1 MWSLTENHYA
11 IEARMNDYHIWF
23 AYIVHKYIYMRL
35 KCWSCDKSCQHTFSH
50 TQEHPTTAPE
60 ATLFWAWT
68 HHSEFLSLL
77 STTSSQTCYFPFSFS
92 SPSLSVGLSRWL
104 IRPCCDNLFNVNVM
118 VSSVI
123 WLSWIMTIIFA
134 QTDDE
139 LLLFTFKI
147 FSLSTAWALTC
158 YSKDTPNYI
167 DVCIS

>member
-1 MWSLTENHYA
+1 
-11 IEARMNDYHIWF
+11 
-23 AYIVHKYIYMRL
+23 
-35 KCWSCDKSCQHTFSH
+35 
-50 TQEHPTTAPE
+50 
-60 ATLFWAWT
+60 
-68 HHSEFLSLL
+68 
-77 STTSSQTCYFPFSFS
+77 
-92 SPSLSVGLSRWL
+92 
-104 IRPCCDNLFNVNVM
+104 M